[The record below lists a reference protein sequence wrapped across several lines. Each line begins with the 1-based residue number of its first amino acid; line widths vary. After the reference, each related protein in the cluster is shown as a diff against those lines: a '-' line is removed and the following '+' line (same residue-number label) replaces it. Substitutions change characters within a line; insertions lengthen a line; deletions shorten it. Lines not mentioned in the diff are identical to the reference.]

1 MEQGIW
7 HHVSMYLLIFTER
20 VNRFSWLKNN
30 YIFKTREISIIL
42 ECWMDITYT
51 NWITLYCINKM
62 LKVSTWIRVYVCT
75 GRYLKTAD
83 VGRMRFWCWKLPE
96 KWLTPN
102 EQQMVITAGDIL
114 FIIPA
119 SDWSVFHNTGF
130 WLVICTLILTLIG
143 WADIFIIIIPLETSP
158 TASWWPHGFI
168 FGASVFVTRWWGRQM
183 VRVRVKF
190 MTTWRIIPLYSPC
203 CAGLTHVCTN
213 NLFNLSHELPS

>member
-1 MEQGIW
+1 
-7 HHVSMYLLIFTER
+7 
-20 VNRFSWLKNN
+20 
-30 YIFKTREISIIL
+30 
-42 ECWMDITYT
+42 
-51 NWITLYCINKM
+51 M
-62 LKVSTWIRVYVCT
+62 LDEWDS
-75 GRYLKTAD
+75 D
-83 VGRMRFWCWKLPE
+83 VGSCQRSYWQSVI
-96 KWLTPN
+96 LTPN

-119 SDWSVFHNTGF
+119 SDWSVFHNTGI

-190 MTTWRIIPLYSPC
+190 MTTWWIIPLYSPC

-213 NLFNLSHELPS
+213 NLFKPLSHELLEIKLQC